1 MSFQLYS
8 QIEAMNWSRLKVID
22 KSPLAFQWALRHPR
36 EETEAMAF
44 GTAFHLALLE
54 PELFQ
59 ESYVVTPDFGDLRAV
74 EGRTT
79 KEEGKANKLRKAEW
93 LDKNQGKSFLDAG
106 DADRIASM
114 VAAVQAHGP
123 ARDCLRGAKEQVIQ
137 WVDGP
142 TGLACKARV
151 DVRGDRIVDVK
162 TATDVSPRGFGRQ
175 AANLLYHGQVAWYND
190 GAIAAGVA
198 TRLELPRFLVAQ
210 SVAPFDVAV
219 YEVSAIQ
226 LEAGRKLWRRLLDRF
241 FSCSATDWWPGV
253 APTVKTLDLP
263 AWSVLDEE
271 FHKEDGFDG

>member
-1 MSFQLYS
+1 MAELP
-8 QIEAMNWSRLKVID
+8 RTD
-22 KSPLAFQWALRHPR
+22 K
-36 EETEAMAF
+36 E
-44 GTAFHLALLE
+44 LALVDLARRVLPGGSFGNLSSDIVIAE
-54 PELFQ
+54 GQGGRVRDVSGNE
-59 ESYVVTPDFGDLRAV
+59 YVDYLLGSGPMFIGHAHPDV
-74 EGRTT
+74 
-79 KEEGKANKLRKAEW
+79 
-93 LDKNQGKSFLDAG
+93 
-106 DADRIASM
+106 

-137 WVDGP
+137 WVDQP

-175 AANLLYHGQVAWYND
+175 AANLLYHGQTAWYND

-219 YEVSAIQ
+219 YEVSAVQ

-271 FHKEDGFDG
+271 FHKEDDFNG